1 MDQDYHAAAAEKIR
15 RIRRL
20 IKDASARGVELAGT
34 RALELGCGPGI
45 DSILLAVLAPGVEV
59 VGVDIALPL
68 LEESEEGARVRRL
81 AAAVLG
87 ALGLDAPVEKVLADL
102 PVQLE
107 RMSVTDLAFGD
118 GDFGFCWSEA
128 VLEHVKPLGDCLDE
142 MWRVLRP
149 GAVALHKADPYY
161 WLRGCHRFGLVDMPW
176 AHARLAP
183 REVME
188 VARLIHG
195 PRQAAR
201 CEARLPELNR
211 MGWGAWQD
219 AIEATKFDVLE
230 WGVERSGFAER
241 MLAEFPEVEETLLD
255 GVTRDDLVQG
265 PAPFWLRRP

>member
-1 MDQDYHAAAAEKIR
+1 MDQDYPAAAAEKIR

-118 GDFGFCWSEA
+118 GILGSA
-128 VLEHVKPLGDCLDE
+128 GAKPCSSTSSRWATAS
-142 MWRVLRP
+142 MRC
-149 GAVALHKADPYY
+149 GACCG
-161 WLRGCHRFGLVDMPW
+161 R
-176 AHARLAP
+176 AP
-183 REVME
+183 S
-188 VARLIHG
+188 
-195 PRQAAR
+195 R
-201 CEARLPELNR
+201 CIRR
-211 MGWGAWQD
+211 
-219 AIEATKFDVLE
+219 
-230 WGVERSGFAER
+230 
-241 MLAEFPEVEETLLD
+241 
-255 GVTRDDLVQG
+255 TRTTG
-265 PAPFWLRRP
+265 